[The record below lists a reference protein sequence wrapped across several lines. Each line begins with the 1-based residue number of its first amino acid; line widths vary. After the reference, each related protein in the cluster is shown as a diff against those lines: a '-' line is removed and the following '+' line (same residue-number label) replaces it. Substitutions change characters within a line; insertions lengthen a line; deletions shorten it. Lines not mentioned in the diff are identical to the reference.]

1 MKGADA
7 RDLSIP
13 NEDKKISEMV
23 VEFTKGPGKNS
34 SSWGI
39 EFDQPLDLFDIID
52 FGFPYHPFISQ
63 VFD

>member
-23 VEFTKGPGKNS
+23 VEFTKGPRKNS
-34 SSWGI
+34 SPGGI
-39 EFDQPLDLFDIID
+39 EFDQPLNLFDIID